1 MKSILRLFLVSL
13 VTLAFAGVTFAQA
26 PTTPTKPAAPEKK
39 SEMKAEKM
47 EKAEKAKTTK
57 VTGELTAVDAKAG
70 TLTVKA
76 KDKEVKL
83 TAGGKAK
90 SSLEKVKV
98 GDTVRV
104 SYTEKDGKMI
114 ASSISKAK
122 GEAKA
127 KGMESKAPEKKEESK
142 TKMK

>member
-1 MKSILRLFLVSL
+1 MKGILRLFLVPL
-13 VTLAFAGVTFAQA
+13 VTLIFAGVTFAQA
-26 PTTPTKPAAPEKK
+26 PTTPTKEKK
-39 SEMKAEKM
+39 SEMKVEKM
-47 EKAEKAKTTK
+47 EKAEKAKSTK

-70 TLTVKA
+70 TLTVKS

-83 TAGGKAK
+83 TAEGKAK

-104 SYTEKDGKMI
+104 SYTEKDGKMT

>member
-1 MKSILRLFLVSL
+1 MKGILRLFLVPL
-13 VTLAFAGVTFAQA
+13 VTLTFAGVTFAQA

-39 SEMKAEKM
+39 SEMKAEKT
-47 EKAEKAKTTK
+47 EKAKSTK

-83 TAGGKAK
+83 TAEGKAK

-114 ASSISKAK
+114 ASSVSKAK

-127 KGMESKAPEKKEESK
+127 KGMESKAPESK

>member
-1 MKSILRLFLVSL
+1 MKSTLRLFLVPL
-13 VTLAFAGVTFAQA
+13 VTLIFAGVTFAQA
-26 PTTPTKPAAPEKK
+26 PTTPTKPAPEKK

-47 EKAEKAKTTK
+47 EKAEKAKSTK

-70 TLTVKA
+70 TLTVKS
-76 KDKEVKL
+76 KDKEIKL
-83 TAGGKAK
+83 TAEGKAK

-104 SYTEKDGKMI
+104 AYTEKDGKMT
-114 ASSISKAK
+114 ASSISKSK
-122 GEAKA
+122 GESKPKA
-127 KGMESKAPEKKEESK
+127 MESKAPESK